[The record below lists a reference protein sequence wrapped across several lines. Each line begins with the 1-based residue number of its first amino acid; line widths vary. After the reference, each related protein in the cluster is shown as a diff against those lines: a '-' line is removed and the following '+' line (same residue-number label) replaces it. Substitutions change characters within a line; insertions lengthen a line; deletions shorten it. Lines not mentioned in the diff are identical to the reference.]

1 MALTGHAL
9 SALMLAGAFAP
20 SPPGPA
26 VASGSF
32 SHITVEDGLPH
43 SYVRAIIKDRDGFMW
58 FATAR
63 GLVRYDGARLV
74 VYRHDPNDPGS
85 LPFGAP
91 TCLLEDRERRL
102 WVGTV
107 SSQWAGVGVLDRST
121 GRFTRYLA
129 DGRPGSLSAPYVQ
142 ALYQDREGRLW
153 VGHARGIDL
162 FDPVS
167 KTFTAFP
174 IKPAGN
180 EPRVMAMLE
189 DSRGTFWVATERS
202 GLFQFDRATH
212 AFRGFAVRERA
223 AAGGSQADDSFFA
236 AFLEQPAGTL
246 WAAGYGAGLVRID
259 LASEQTKRY
268 LPDPQRSD
276 ALSVAQVVQ
285 LAGDGDRLVY
295 VGTENGGLDV
305 LDIPSERF
313 THYRPDP
320 ADPRSLGSA
329 SVWALFRDEHGLV
342 WTGANGF
349 GVSWLSPVAQRFEAI
364 RAGRDG
370 IGDLRVTSIAEGED
384 GRIWVG
390 TDGGGLH
397 VIDLRTGQVSRYR
410 LPPVGPGSAS
420 NAVQSL
426 LAGSGGSIWVGFWSA
441 GLCRIDARDGR
452 VRFYH
457 PPAGRRSPM
466 SDNIWHVLDAGGGEL
481 LVATNDG
488 AFLFDERGE
497 SYVPLSDR
505 YPGAGLGSVSAAAL
519 DTDGGLWLAYPTGV
533 EHVDRRSGAV
543 RRFEGGIHGGGAF
556 VGSFVDALLVDA
568 RGHLWVGTERGLSCL
583 DSTGRRL
590 ATYGESDGLPNPNVS
605 SITEDASG
613 NVWVGT
619 SGGLARLRGAVAAP
633 AGAAVLSFDERDG
646 VTDRICVRGAAF
658 RSRDGKLYFGTSR
671 GLTRFLPEGFETN
684 TRVPP
689 VVLTGLWLANR
700 PVPAGSTGSPLSGPI
715 EETTE
720 LALSHEQADVTF
732 TFAALNYILPQKN
745 RYTHRLEG
753 LDRDWSPVGPET
765 SASYVRIPPGDYVF
779 RVRACNNDGVWNME
793 GVRLRLRVTPPF
805 WQTGW
810 FAAAVAVSLVG
821 IGALLHAS
829 RLRRVR
835 QRFLAVLGERRRL
848 SRELHD
854 TLEQGLAGIAL
865 QVDSARQHLA
875 RRPEV
880 VARCLET
887 ALHMVEYSREETRRT
902 VNQLRSQALERGDIA
917 QAVREVA
924 GELTSG
930 GRPTVEVEV
939 HGAPRR
945 LSVAAEHHLFRIA
958 QEALTNAV
966 RHAQASRV
974 SVSLAFANDA
984 VELTVSDDGR
994 GIPSERPAR
1003 GFHFGLSGMRERAR
1017 ALGTRLE
1024 IESTPGH
1031 GTSIR
1036 VRWSGK
1042 SDGAAGAPEE

>member
-1 MALTGHAL
+1 M
-9 SALMLAGAFAP
+9 
-20 SPPGPA
+20 
-26 VASGSF
+26 
-32 SHITVEDGLPH
+32 
-43 SYVRAIIKDRDGFMW
+43 
-58 FATAR
+58 
-63 GLVRYDGARLV
+63 
-74 VYRHDPNDPGS
+74 
-85 LPFGAP
+85 
-91 TCLLEDRERRL
+91 
-102 WVGTV
+102 
-107 SSQWAGVGVLDRST
+107 Q
-121 GRFTRYLA
+121 
-129 DGRPGSLSAPYVQ
+129 
-142 ALYQDREGRLW
+142 
-153 VGHARGIDL
+153 
-162 FDPVS
+162 
-167 KTFTAFP
+167 
-174 IKPAGN
+174 
-180 EPRVMAMLE
+180 
-189 DSRGTFWVATERS
+189 
-202 GLFQFDRATH
+202 
-212 AFRGFAVRERA
+212 
-223 AAGGSQADDSFFA
+223 
-236 AFLEQPAGTL
+236 
-246 WAAGYGAGLVRID
+246 
-259 LASEQTKRY
+259 
-268 LPDPQRSD
+268 
-276 ALSVAQVVQ
+276 SV
-285 LAGDGDRLVY
+285 
-295 VGTENGGLDV
+295 
-305 LDIPSERF
+305 
-313 THYRPDP
+313 
-320 ADPRSLGSA
+320 
-329 SVWALFRDEHGLV
+329 
-342 WTGANGF
+342 
-349 GVSWLSPVAQRFEAI
+349 
-364 RAGRDG
+364 
-370 IGDLRVTSIAEGED
+370 
-384 GRIWVG
+384 
-390 TDGGGLH
+390 
-397 VIDLRTGQVSRYR
+397 
-410 LPPVGPGSAS
+410 
-420 NAVQSL
+420 
-426 LAGSGGSIWVGFWSA
+426 LAGSGGRIWVGFWSA
-441 GLCRIDARDGR
+441 GLCRIDTRDGR

-466 SDNIWHVLDAGGGEL
+466 SDNIWRVLDVGGGEL

-488 AFLFDERGE
+488 AFLFDERRE
-497 SYVPLSDR
+497 SYVPLGDR

-519 DTDGGLWLAYPTGV
+519 DAEGGLWLAHPTGV

-543 RRFEGGIHGGGAF
+543 RRFEGDIHGGGAF
-556 VGSFVDALLVDA
+556 AGSFVDALLVDA

-583 DSTGRRL
+583 DSAGRRL
-590 ATYGESDGLPNPNVS
+590 ATYGESDGLPNPNVA

-613 NVWVGT
+613 NIWVGT
-619 SGGLARLRGAVAAP
+619 NGGLARLRGAVAAP
-633 AGAAVLSFDERDG
+633 AGAAVLAFDERDG
-646 VTDRICVRGAAF
+646 VTGRICIRGAAF
-658 RSRDGKLYFGTSR
+658 RSRGGELYFGTSR
-671 GLTRFLPEGFETN
+671 GLTRFQPEGFQTN

-689 VVLTGLWLANR
+689 VVLTGLRLANR
-700 PVPAGSTGSPLSGPI
+700 PVSAGRPGSPLSGPI

-720 LALSHEQADVTF
+720 LVLSHDQADVTF

-765 SASYVRIPPGDYVF
+765 TASYVRIPPGDYVF
-779 RVRACNNDGVWNME
+779 RVRACNNDGVWNMD

-810 FAAAVAVSLVG
+810 FAAAVAASLVG

-880 VARCLET
+880 VARCLDT

-939 HGAPRR
+939 RGAPRR

-974 SVSLAFANDA
+974 SVSLAFAGDV

-994 GIPSERPAR
+994 GLPSEKPAH

-1024 IESTPGH
+1024 VESAPGH
-1031 GTSIR
+1031 GTTIR

-1042 SDGAAGAPEE
+1042 SDGAAGAPEV